1 MMRLLIVAL
10 PLTAVWLTITGS
22 VTPLNIGFGLVLSL
36 AVAGLLRE
44 QIGRAAAQLRVR
56 PLALLSLIALFFVE
70 LAKSA
75 WRVTTIVLSPGLD
88 IKPGILAFPLTLER
102 EAQIS
107 LLANLITLTPGTLS
121 VDVSDDRKYLYVHAL
136 DCRDPDGIRHDI
148 ANGFERKIKEAFR

>member
-1 MMRLLIVAL
+1 MRMLIVAL
-10 PLTAVWLTITGS
+10 PLTAVWLAITGS

-44 QIGRAAAQLRVR
+44 QIGRAAEQLRVR

-75 WRVTTIVLSPGLD
+75 WRVTVIVLSPGLD

-102 EAQIS
+102 EAQIT

-136 DCRDPDGIRHDI
+136 DCRDPDAIRRDI
-148 ANGFERKIKEAFR
+148 ADGFERKIKEAFR